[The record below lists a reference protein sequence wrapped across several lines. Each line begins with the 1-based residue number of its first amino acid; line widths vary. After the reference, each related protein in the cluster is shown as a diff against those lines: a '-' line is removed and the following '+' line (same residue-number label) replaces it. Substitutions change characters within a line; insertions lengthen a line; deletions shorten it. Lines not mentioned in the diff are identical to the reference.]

1 MMMVPHGPLPED
13 VKAGRDAE
21 EGYREDR
28 ATRLAATID
37 AAIGANHETGEL
49 PDFTHKGRSE
59 PQGYETLLDEQLLAF
74 WKRVDAAERE
84 QREMKLRVE
93 WEIQRRME
101 ERGARELPHPDL
113 ICALVPGKTE
123 YDNSRLAKLREMLP
137 PEVTALG
144 FTPEHAETKTLPDK
158 WDGRVVAGWG
168 RKYGDDVAEVIEQ
181 AKVPSQRAKLRIAA
195 K

>member
-1 MMMVPHGPLPED
+1 MMVPHGPLPED

-37 AAIGANHETGEL
+37 AAIGANPETGEL
-49 PDFTHKGRSE
+49 PDFTPKGRSE

-74 WKRVDAAERE
+74 WQRVDAAERE

-123 YDNSRLAKLREMLP
+123 YDNSRLAKLREM
-137 PEVTALG
+137 
-144 FTPEHAETKTLPDK
+144 
-158 WDGRVVAGWG
+158 
-168 RKYGDDVAEVIEQ
+168 
-181 AKVPSQRAKLRIAA
+181 PSQRAKLRIAA